1 MAGSRHRIGLMGAA
15 LALSGMAMASQG
27 GLSAA
32 AETPARAAAEG
43 TPTGQSAGTCSL
55 GPSGQIQHVIYMQ
68 FDNTHFSRDNPNV
81 PSDIEQMPALLQ
93 FMEGNGT
100 VLTNDH
106 TPLIAHTADDLVT
119 SQTGV
124 YGSSQGIPEANSY
137 QYYQPSGKTDTAG
150 SFGYWTDPVDSYS
163 TANGLSTSDQSPNMV
178 DASGQMARA
187 PWVPYTRAGCDFG
200 SVAMANTELENT
212 VPDIP
217 DVFGSNSPDAAEAV
231 ANPDLAETQYE
242 GLSVHCAQAS
252 AFCARASKAVPDQ
265 LPDEPGGYNG
275 YQAVFGSK
283 YLDPL
288 LASDGQPTNLNGQ
301 VITDSQ
307 GNVGFP
313 GYDGMQ
319 ATNALAYTLDL
330 QAAGVPVTYTYLSDV
345 HDKATTGNGMGP
357 GEPTYEAQ
365 LAAYNQAFAT
375 FFSRLAQMGI
385 TPANTLF
392 VFGEDENDHYVGS
405 PPTNSSCDGVHVT
418 CSYSQLGEVGLNVQ
432 GLLAQEQGI
441 TTGFAV
447 HSDSAPFI
455 YLDGQPGRTTSAVR
469 TFGRALTKL
478 TAPDPYQ
485 GKTVSLTNYVADP
498 VELQVLHMVTAD
510 PNRTPTFAMFANP
523 DFYLSADGTSCTS
536 TTPASCETI
545 ESDVWNHGDINPDIN
560 QSWMAFDGPGV
571 ANLGTS
577 DLWASETDTR
587 PTIMHLLGLQDDYQ
601 HEGVVLTPILDQRAA
616 TGALAGPN
624 YADLAAAY
632 TAIEQPVGPFGLDT
646 LTASTKAIASESPN
660 DTTYNNTEAQIASL
674 GSQRDQVGQQM
685 ISLLEAAAFG
695 GRPIQGDQAHQLEDQ
710 ASSLLSQAQ
719 LLAQE

>member
-1 MAGSRHRIGLMGAA
+1 MAGNKHRIALMGAA
-15 LALSGMAMASQG
+15 LALSGMALVASQG
-27 GLSAA
+27 GLPAA
-32 AETPARAAAEG
+32 AETPATAASG
-43 TPTGQSAGTCSL
+43 GSPTGQSAGTCSL

-81 PSDIEQMPALLQ
+81 PSDIEQMPALLH
-93 FMEGNGT
+93 FMEDNGT

-124 YGSSQGIPEANSY
+124 YGDRQGIPEANSY
-137 QYYQPSGKTDTAG
+137 QYYQPSAETDTAG

-163 TANGLSTSDQSPNMV
+163 TADGLSTSDHSPNMI
-178 DASGQMARA
+178 DASGQMAPA

-217 DVFGSNSPDAAEAV
+217 DVFGANSPDAAEAT

-242 GLSVHCAQAS
+242 GLSVHCAEGS
-252 AFCARASKAVPDQ
+252 AVCAKAKTVPDQ

-275 YQAVFGSK
+275 YQAVFGAK

-288 LASDGQPTNLNGQ
+288 FASDGQPTNLNGQ
-301 VITDSQ
+301 IITDSK

-319 ATNALAYTLDL
+319 PANALAYTLDL
-330 QAAGVPVTYTYLSDV
+330 QAAGVPVTYTYLTDA
-345 HDKATTGNGMGP
+345 HDNATTGNGMGP
-357 GEPTYEAQ
+357 GEPTYQAQ

-375 FFSRLAQMGI
+375 FFTRLAQMGI

-405 PPTNSSCDGVHVT
+405 PPSPSSCDGVQVT
-418 CSYSQLGEVGLNVQ
+418 CSYGQLGEVGLNLQ
-432 GLLAQEQGI
+432 GLVDQEQGI

-447 HSDSAPFI
+447 HSDAAPFV
-455 YLDGQPGRTTSAVR
+455 YLDGQPGRTTSEAR
-469 TFGRALTKL
+469 TFGQALTRL
-478 TAPDPYQ
+478 TAFDPYQ
-485 GKTVSLTNYVADP
+485 SKDVALTNYVADP
-498 VELQVLHMVTAD
+498 VELQVLHMTTAD

-523 DFYLSADGTSCTS
+523 DFYLSADGSSCS
-536 TTPASCETI
+536 TANCETI
-545 ESDVWNHGDINPDIN
+545 ESDVWNHGDIAPDIN

-571 ANLGTS
+571 ATLGTS

-587 PTIMHLLGLQDDYQ
+587 PTIMHVLGLQDDYQ
-601 HEGVVLTPILDQRAA
+601 HEGVVLTPILDQRAD

-632 TAIEQPVGPFGLDT
+632 TAIEQPVGAFGLDT
-646 LTASTKAIASESPN
+646 LTASTKAIASDSPN
-660 DTTYNNTEAQIASL
+660 DTTYNNIEAQIAAVAAE
-674 GSQRDQVGQQM
+674 RDQVGQQM
-685 ISLLEAAAFG
+685 INLLESAAFG
-695 GRPIQGDQAHQLEDQ
+695 GRPIQGDQAHQLEGQ
-710 ASSLLSQAQ
+710 ANSLLSQAQ
-719 LLAQE
+719 QLAQE